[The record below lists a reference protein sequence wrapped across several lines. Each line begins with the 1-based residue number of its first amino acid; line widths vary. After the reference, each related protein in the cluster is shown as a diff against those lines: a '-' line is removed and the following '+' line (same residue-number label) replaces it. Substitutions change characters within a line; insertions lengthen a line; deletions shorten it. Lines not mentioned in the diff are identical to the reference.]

1 MALIQALIFLRAV
14 IILLCRLPQSFPQ
27 TLMALLLKFRII
39 WSIIGHQRYMNDISG
54 SYCFNNNNIRLGN
67 IRKYTTARL
76 LSHNNNNL
84 LIIKCNSLLSHD
96 NINLLFIECN
106 NLLSHDNNNLLFI
119 ECNNLLSH
127 DNSNLLFIE
136 CNTLL
141 FNSNN
146 LLYRIPNNNNLV
158 FNRNSLIFINRNNLL
173 CRQPDNNNLFLIIS
187 ICIWKRQHLRT
198 FKWSS

>member
-1 MALIQALIFLRAV
+1 MAFIQALIFLRAV
-14 IILLCRLPQSFPQ
+14 IILLYRLPQSFPQ

-106 NLLSHDNNNLLFI
+106 NLLSHDN
-119 ECNNLLSH
+119 
-127 DNSNLLFIE
+127 SNLLFIE

-146 LLYRIPNNNNLV
+146 LLCRIPNNNNLV